1 MSVPLYFNLCIGI
14 IILSLLPSCSTP
26 KKSESFTR
34 LPQIEDKVPRAIAKP
49 YQAEYHGL
57 TLTDDYHWLRDEG
70 YPEVNDKPVL
80 DYLKDENEY
89 YAKFL
94 APHKKLVD
102 TLFEEFKGRIDE
114 TDTSVPWQKNGYEY
128 RWYYQPDKEYK
139 TWVRRKLDSDFEQ
152 IFIDENLLS
161 AGHEYFSL
169 GDWDISPDNG
179 YLAYSVDTDGSE
191 RSIIK
196 IKNLTTQEYLE
207 DELADA
213 AGSVLFSQDSQSLI
227 YSLLQKDKWRTL
239 SVNVHKLGT
248 KQSKDKVL
256 VSEVDETFF
265 LDFDLT
271 SSEQYLIL
279 TTGDSDRTEVSVL
292 SMANLSQPPKML
304 NTREQNFK
312 LEVDHGNGY
321 FFMLTNDTHVNFRIA
336 KSKENQLQ
344 SDQWQTVFT
353 GSDTRYFKALQ
364 VFKDFVAIGQ
374 SIQGIESISILPNEG
389 ESHQISLP
397 ENVASVSLGANPEFS
412 QTHLRI
418 RYESMITP
426 QSIYDYDVSSKILN
440 LRKSRTIPS
449 GYDKRQYQTERI
461 MADARDGTKVP
472 ITLVYKKGFKKD
484 GSQPLYLYAYGA
496 YGIGL
501 EPDFSTTRL
510 SLLERGFAFAY
521 AHVRGGDDMGYQW
534 YLDGKLDKRTNTFN
548 DFVDI
553 AQQLI
558 DEGYVAKGNISIEGG
573 SAGGEL
579 MGVVVNQAPEL
590 WRSVNL
596 AVPFVDVLNTM
607 LDATLPLT
615 PPEWTEWGNPLMS
628 KETFEFIQS
637 YSPYDNIQAKE
648 YPPML
653 VTGGLNDPRVTY
665 WEPAKWTAKMRATKT
680 DNNLLVMRINMG
692 AGHFSNTGRYGRL
705 KDSAEE
711 YAFTLIAH
719 GIEQ

>member
-1 MSVPLYFNLCIGI
+1 MFYLCIGI

-26 KKSESFTR
+26 KKSESFVR
-34 LPQIEDKVPRAIAKP
+34 LPQIEGKAPQAIAKS
-49 YQAEYHGL
+49 YQVEYHGL

-89 YAKFL
+89 YAHFL
-94 APHKKLVD
+94 APHKKLVA
-102 TLFEEFKGRIDE
+102 TLFEEFKGRVDE
-114 TDTSVPWQKNGYEY
+114 TDTSVPWQKDGYEY
-128 RWYYQPDKEYK
+128 RWYYQPGKEYK
-139 TWVRRKLDSDFEQ
+139 TWVRRKLDSDVEQ
-152 IFIDENLLS
+152 IFIDENLL
-161 AGHEYFSL
+161 AEGHEYFTL

-196 IKNLTTQEYLE
+196 IKNLTTHEYLE

-213 AGSVLFSQDSQSLI
+213 AGSVLFSLDSQSII

-248 KQSKDKVL
+248 KQNQDKVL
-256 VSEVDETFF
+256 VTEEDETFY
-265 LDFDLT
+265 LGFDLT

-279 TTGDSDRTEVSVL
+279 TTGDSDRTEVSVV
-292 SMANLSQPPKML
+292 SMADLNQTPQMLS
-304 NTREQNFK
+304 TREQNFK

-321 FFMLTNDTHVNFRIA
+321 FFMLTNDKHVNFRIA

-344 SDQWQTVFT
+344 YDQWQSVFA

-374 SIQGIESISILPNEG
+374 SIQGIESLSILPNEG
-389 ESHQISLP
+389 ASHQISLP

-412 QTHLRI
+412 QKHVRI

-426 QSIYDYDVSSKILN
+426 DSIYDYDVSSQTLN

-472 ITLVYKKGFKKD
+472 ITIVYKKDFKKD
-484 GSQPLYLYAYGA
+484 GSQPLYLFAYGA

-510 SLLERGFAFAY
+510 SLLDRGFAFAY
-521 AHVRGGDDMGYQW
+521 AHVRGGDEMGYQW
-534 YLDGKLDKRTNTFN
+534 YLDGKLDQRTNTFN

-553 AQQLI
+553 AKHLI

-579 MGVVVNQAPEL
+579 MGVVVNEAPEL

-705 KDSAEE
+705 KDAAEE

>member
-1 MSVPLYFNLCIGI
+1 MNVKLYFNLCIGI
-14 IILSLLPSCSTP
+14 IILSLLPSSSNA

-34 LPQIEDKVPRAIAKP
+34 LPQIEDKAPQAIVKT

-57 TLTDDYHWLRDEG
+57 TLTDDYHWLRDEC

-89 YAKFL
+89 YANFL

-102 TLFEEFKGRIDE
+102 TLFEEFKGCVDE
-114 TDTSVPWQKNGYEY
+114 TDTSVPWQKGGYEY
-128 RWYYQPDKEYK
+128 RWYFQPGKEYK
-139 TWVRRKLDSDFEQ
+139 IWARRKLDSDSEQ
-152 IFIDENLLS
+152 IFMDENLL
-161 AGHEYFSL
+161 AEGHEYFAL
-169 GDWDISPDNG
+169 GDWDISPDND
-179 YLAYSVDTDGSE
+179 YLAYSVDTDGNE

-196 IKNLTTQEYLE
+196 IKSLTTHEYLE
-207 DELADA
+207 EELADA
-213 AGSVLFSQDSQSLI
+213 AGSVVFSQNSQSLV
-227 YSLLQKDKWRTL
+227 YSLLAKDKWRTL
-239 SVNVHKLGT
+239 SVNVHKLRT
-248 KQSKDKVL
+248 QQSQDKVL
-256 VSEVDETFF
+256 LSEADETFY

-279 TTGDSDRTEVSVL
+279 TTSDSDRTEVSVVN
-292 SMANLSQPPKML
+292 MADLSQAPKML

-312 LEVDHGNGY
+312 LEVDHGNGHFY
-321 FFMLTNDTHVNFRIA
+321 MLTNDSHVNFRIA
-336 KSKENQLQ
+336 KTKENLLHP
-344 SDQWQTVFT
+344 DQWQTVFA
-353 GSDTRYFKALQ
+353 GSDTKYFKALQ

-374 SIQGIESISILPNEG
+374 SIQGVESIRILPNG
-389 ESHQISLP
+389 GASHQISLP

-412 QTHLRI
+412 QKHVRI

-426 QSIYDYDVSSKILN
+426 GSIYDYDVTNHTLN

-461 MADARDGTKVP
+461 MAEARDGTNVP
-472 ITLVYKKGFKKD
+472 VTIVYKKGFKKD

-496 YGIGL
+496 YGMGL
-501 EPDFSTTRL
+501 EPDFSTIRL
-510 SLLERGFAFAY
+510 SLLNRGFAFAY
-521 AHVRGGDDMGYQW
+521 AHVRGGDEMGYQW

-553 AQQLI
+553 AHHLI
-558 DEGYVAKGNISIEGG
+558 EEGYVTKGNISIEGG

-579 MGVVVNQAPEL
+579 MGVVVNQAPDL

-615 PPEWTEWGNPLMS
+615 PPEWSEWGNPLMS

-719 GIEQ
+719 DIER